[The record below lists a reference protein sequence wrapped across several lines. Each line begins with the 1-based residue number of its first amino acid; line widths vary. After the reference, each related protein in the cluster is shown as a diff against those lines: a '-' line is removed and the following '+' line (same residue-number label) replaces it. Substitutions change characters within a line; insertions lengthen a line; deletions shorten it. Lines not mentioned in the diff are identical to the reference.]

1 MQYRLKYLL
10 KDKRFFIH
18 RYTLNR
24 LSTVNRKAARIA
36 RLPATP
42 ADLVSGNDIHC
53 IAATSAVERQ
63 QLYYLRNR
71 CSHGFVSVDERR
83 KVIVQETGLDSEHP
97 AGSSFFY

>member
-1 MQYRLKYLL
+1 M
-10 KDKRFFIH
+10 
-18 RYTLNR
+18 
-24 LSTVNRKAARIA
+24 NRKAARIA

-53 IAATSAVERQ
+53 FAAKSAVERQ

-97 AGSSFFY
+97 PGIDFLLTLFNIMKKVFFIVNILHML